1 MEPFR
6 NVTGIVAPL
15 DRSNVDTDSIV
26 PARFLKRI
34 ERQGWGET
42 LFYDWRRRPD
52 GEPDADFVLN
62 QPGYENASVLVAGRN
77 FGSGSSREHAVW
89 ALRQHG
95 FRAIISSSFADIFHK
110 NCFENGLVPVIIPEE
125 RAREL
130 IIRAKEG
137 PACELTVDLER
148 CELYDDRGFRSSFV
162 IHDDPATHEF
172 RRHCLLNGLDDID
185 LTLQHEDQIAAFEKK
200 RPTWLEP
207 AHSDA

>member
-6 NVTGIVAPL
+6 KVTGIVAPL
-15 DRSNVDTDSIV
+15 DRTNVDTDSIV

-34 ERQGWGET
+34 ERRGWGET
-42 LFYDWRRRPD
+42 LFYDWRYRPD
-52 GEPDADFVLN
+52 GSPDPDFVLN

-89 ALRQHG
+89 ALRQYG
-95 FRAIISSSFADIFHK
+95 FRAVISSSFADIFHK
-110 NCFENGLVPVIIPEE
+110 NCFENGLIPVILPEE
-125 RAREL
+125 NAREL
-130 IIRAKEG
+130 IRRAREG

-185 LTLQHEDQIAAFEKK
+185 LTLQHEDKITAFEAK
-200 RPTWLEP
+200 RPGWLDP
-207 AHSDA
+207 AKAEA

>member
-6 NVTGIVAPL
+6 KVTGIVAPL

-137 PACELTVDLER
+137 PACANVFTAR
-148 CELYDDRGFRSSFV
+148 RRGFPWTWISRV
-162 IHDDPATHEF
+162 ATK
-172 RRHCLLNGLDDID
+172 R
-185 LTLQHEDQIAAFEKK
+185 
-200 RPTWLEP
+200 RPTT
-207 AHSDA
+207 